1 MNLSRFVRRDLDIG
15 LIAAIGLSLGAGV
28 TVLYSA
34 SYDWDSGLPSDIY
47 EKQMTWV
54 LVGWMALVIT
64 MGIPIKIFYA
74 FAYIF
79 YGLAVVLLIS
89 VFEWGNQRWFNF
101 GPIYLQP
108 SELAKIA
115 TVLALAR
122 YLSYSNRDLTRVLA
136 FVPPLLLVLVPI
148 LLVFKQPDL
157 GTALVFGALVLPM
170 FFWAGAKPLHLFFLI
185 SPGLTLICAFHPWT
199 LAPMMVLLIASQFIA
214 RPRLF
219 AGMALM
225 LVNLIVG
232 IGAPYM
238 WEHKLHDYQ
247 KRRVLTFLDPDT
259 DKLGAG
265 YQVIQSKIAIGSG
278 GLTGK
283 GFLDGTQTKLA
294 FLPEQHTD
302 FIFAVIC
309 EEFGFVGAMFV
320 LALFM
325 FILWRALSISVQA
338 KSRFS
343 SLVAV
348 GLASILLFHIFVNI
362 GMTIGIMPVT
372 GLPLP
377 FLSYGGSTLTM
388 NMVLCGLLLNIYA
401 SRYKEDY

>member
-15 LIAAIGLSLGAGV
+15 LIAAVCLGLGAGII
-28 TVLYSA
+28 TLYSA
-34 SYDWDSGLPSDIY
+34 SYNWDSGLPSDIY
-47 EKQMTWV
+47 EKQMTWALLGCV
-54 LVGWMALVIT
+54 ALVIT
-64 MGIPIKIFYA
+64 MVIPIKVYYA
-74 FAYIF
+74 FAYIY
-79 YGLAVVLLIS
+79 YGLAVAFLIFVL
-89 VFEWGNQRWFNF
+89 EWGDQRWFAM
-101 GPIYLQP
+101 GPIYVQP

-122 YLSYSNRDLTRVLA
+122 YLSYQNRDLTRVPT

-148 LLVFKQPDL
+148 LLVSNQPDL
-157 GTALVFGALVLPM
+157 GTALVFSAIILPM
-170 FFWAGAKPLHLFFLI
+170 FFWAGAKPLHLFFFV
-185 SPGLTLICAFHPWT
+185 SPVLTLVCAFHFWT
-199 LAPMMVLLIASQFIA
+199 LLPMLIALLGSVFFG

-219 AGMALM
+219 TSVVLLA
-225 LVNLIVG
+225 VNLAVA

-283 GFLDGTQTKLA
+283 GFKGGTQTKLA

-320 LALFM
+320 LALFT
-325 FILWRALSISVQA
+325 FILWRALSIAVQA

-343 SLVAV
+343 SLAAV

-362 GMTIGIMPVT
+362 GMTIGVMPVT

-377 FLSYGGSTLTM
+377 LLSYGGSTLIM
-388 NMVLCGLLLNIYA
+388 NMVPCGLLLNIYA

>member
-15 LIAAIGLSLGAGV
+15 LIAAICLGLGMGV
-28 TVLYSA
+28 TALYSA

-54 LVGWMALVIT
+54 LIGGVALVIA
-64 MGIPIKIFYA
+64 MAIPIKIYYA

-79 YGLAVVLLIS
+79 YGLAVALLIL
-89 VFEWGNQRWFNF
+89 VFEWGDQRWFSI
-101 GPIYLQP
+101 GPIYVQP
-108 SELAKIA
+108 SELTKIA

-122 YLSYSNRDLTRVLA
+122 FLSYRKRDLTRVLT

-157 GTALVFGALVLPM
+157 GTALVFSALILPM
-170 FFWAGAKPLHLFFLI
+170 FFWAGAKPLHLFFFV
-185 SPGLTLICAFHPWT
+185 SPVLTLICSFHFWT
-199 LAPMMVLLIASQFIA
+199 LLPLLIVLLGSVFFG

-219 AGMALM
+219 TAITL
-225 LVNLIVG
+225 LSVNLAVA

-238 WEHKLHDYQ
+238 WENKLHDYQ
-247 KRRVLTFLDPDT
+247 KRRILTFLDPDT

-283 GFLDGTQTKLA
+283 GFLGGTQTKLA

-309 EEFGFVGAMFV
+309 EEFGFIGAVFV

-325 FILWRALSISVQA
+325 FILWRALSIAVQA

-362 GMTIGIMPVT
+362 GMTIGVMPVT

-377 FLSYGGSTLTM
+377 FLSYGGSTLIM
-388 NMVLCGLLLNIYA
+388 NISLCGLLLNIYA